1 MPIAFAD
8 PTVQRPKWSKTILS
22 LHWLFQFITLGIFQL
37 ITIFL
42 VWALLASAS
51 NTGDGR
57 PRPASHTVF
66 TITMVFILVA
76 NAAILCTILYEWG
89 STVVPQ
95 KYHKIQIVKSLYFF
109 LILVFALSSGLSL
122 PMEGGI
128 SGAAWVWATL
138 WRMLIFVGPFWSS
151 LVYAVIIKR
160 RVSREFGERG
170 EVAL

>member
-22 LHWLFQFITLGIFQL
+22 LLWLFQVITLGIFQL

-51 NTGDGR
+51 NTGNGR
-57 PRPASHTVF
+57 PRPASHTVLYMHPSLF
-66 TITMVFILVA
+66 HRPPINHPAYNLPNSTITMVFILFA

-89 STVVPQ
+89 STFVPQ
-95 KYHKIQIVKSLYFF
+95 KYFKIQIVKSVYFF

-128 SGAAWVWATL
+128 SGAAWVWATI
-138 WRMLIFVGPFWSS
+138 WRMLIFV
-151 LVYAVIIKR
+151 
-160 RVSREFGERG
+160 
-170 EVAL
+170 